1 MGTIHSSERI
11 EFVCSQCPKTY
22 ISKCGLKKHLA
33 SRHSKPVVKSRKPPS
48 EPTIGHAV
56 DVKLLPREDEQLP
69 APHKSEI
76 FDVDDKKH
84 SIHDEATSEP
94 REASAFY
101 TSDTKEQA
109 NEGPASGPQVANNCD
124 SDDAQGMPASEPL
137 NMGLV
142 VEQKEV
148 SFDKIKAEAPIGE
161 GYANDNLELIAN

>member
-1 MGTIHSSERI
+1 M
-11 EFVCSQCPKTY
+11 
-22 ISKCGLKKHLA
+22 
-33 SRHSKPVVKSRKPPS
+33 KSRKPPS
-48 EPTIGHAV
+48 ETAIGHAV

-76 FDVDDKKH
+76 IDNDDKKH

-94 REASAFY
+94 RESAFY

-137 NMGLV
+137 DVGLLV
-142 VEQKEV
+142 DQKEV
-148 SFDKIKAEAPIGE
+148 SFVKIKAEVPIGE